1 MLPSSIVK
9 SWNSFLSEAEPIV
22 SAPIKLPVVSL
33 PMMIVKSLV
42 LSESL
47 LTMILSI
54 AIVPVPCPFASYKL
68 TLEPGV
74 NGVVFNFTVD
84 LKLS

>member
-1 MLPSSIVK
+1 MLPSSSVK
-9 SWNSFLSEAEPIV
+9 SWNSFLSDAEPIV
-22 SAPIKLPVVSL
+22 FAPTKLPVVNL
-33 PMMIVKSLV
+33 PMIIVKSLV
-42 LSESL
+42 LSGSL

-74 NGVVFNFTVD
+74 NGVVFNI
-84 LKLS
+84 KPEI